1 MKVKM
6 IDLEEYL
13 DELAK
18 VFDESIKADEKDAV
32 TDDTCFSITEEGEK
46 VLNKKKEENEQHYHE
61 CVFEPIVL
69 MQSILN
75 WQEMRGFLLGN
86 ILKYRLRAGHKDNA
100 DSDIKKAMQYEKWL
114 KEWEECGVLDFD
126 E

>member
-1 MKVKM
+1 M